1 VEKFGAYQQIP
12 TLQEYLRLAQEVKE
26 ATLFRRSQGWQSEVY
41 RTGEFYLA
49 AIDLTVPLDAFY
61 RRVRL

>member
-1 VEKFGAYQQIP
+1 MEKFGAYQQIP

-26 ATLFRRSQGWQSEVY
+26 TTLFRRAQGWQAEVY

-49 AIDLTVPLDAFY
+49 AVDLTVSLDAFY
-61 RRVRL
+61 RRVRV